1 MVAGK
6 LVEIDE
12 DYVPESESE
21 SDTSSIGTQTEEQ
34 KIDPMDVPADFKS
47 LMEEVHNKG
56 GFNIGNCQEIELIQ
70 YIIHESKL
78 DEGLK
83 KGCQDFFSVAVN
95 MANLWVI
102 HFNKHKDKY

>member
-6 LVEIDE
+6 LIKVDE

-21 SDTSSIGTQTEEQ
+21 SDTSSIGTQTE
-34 KIDPMDVPADFKS
+34 KIDPMDIPADFKF
-47 LMEEVHNKG
+47 LMEEIHNKG
-56 GFNIGNCQEIELIQ
+56 GFNLGNCNEIEVVQWIIQ
-70 YIIHESKL
+70 ESKM
-78 DEGLK
+78 DDSIK